1 MITDPFWENV
11 RSLFQTVAEL
21 PPGERDAFLDRE
33 CSNGAVRA
41 EVVSLLEAHD
51 NAGTFLEKSIWDLID
66 TNDPHRL
73 AGTAVGPYR
82 LVRPLGHGGMGTVF
96 LAVRADADFDQR
108 VAVKLVRGGAA
119 GEELVRRFR
128 QERQILAA
136 LEHPNIARLLDG
148 GTTAD
153 GLPYLVMEYVDGVPI
168 DEFVRPLPLN
178 DKLRLFLQLC
188 DAVQHAHRSLVIHR
202 DLKPG
207 NVLVTGNGSIKL
219 LDFGIAKL
227 TSQELRPG
235 EAATRLM
242 TPEYASPEQLAGL
255 PVTTASDVY
264 SLGILLF
271 ELLTGSRPFDMN
283 ESREVVTR
291 PSTVDRSHAL
301 RGDLDNIV
309 LMALEPD
316 PARRY
321 GSVEK
326 LAGDIRNYLEG
337 RPVAARPATFVYRA
351 SKFVRRNKLA
361 VAAAVAIVVIT
372 TIAFTATLRQKRM
385 AERRFDEVRSLAHSV
400 VFELHDAIATLP
412 GSTPARALLVRRA
425 LVYLDHL
432 ATEAADNTALQMELA
447 RAYLKIGDVQ
457 GLPYSA
463 NLGDGAGAK
472 KSYFKA
478 IGIARSVTESD
489 PSNNDAM
496 MVLADAQDRTG
507 LLDERALHWLA
518 ALREHQA
525 ALAIRSK
532 LPHTIASDIAQARTL
547 ISIGDCMYV
556 GANQIPPSIR
566 TPPHSWYER
575 SLQVLQNMPDGA
587 NHIERL
593 RNIGRAN
600 QRLGSAWSH
609 EPADLQRALRYHD
622 AALQALEECMRLAP
636 DDANARRNFADQLVM
651 KATAQNAIG
660 DAEGVIAGT
669 QRALPIFAGLAAI
682 DPRNSEAQ
690 HDLAFAREQLALAF
704 LRLKQYPEARNQSE
718 QVLAIRQKLIAAD
731 PTNREDRR
739 DMMRTYGILV
749 MIEQAAGHEATAAEL
764 AAKSRAIRL
773 EVGP

>member
-1 MITDPFWENV
+1 MTINDPFWNNV
-11 RSLFQTVAEL
+11 RSLFQSAAEL
-21 PPGERDAFLDRE
+21 PAPQRAAFLDRE
-33 CSNGAVRA
+33 CGDAAARA
-41 EVVSLLEAHD
+41 EVESLLEAHD
-51 NAGTFLEKSIWDLID
+51 NAGSFLEKSIWDLID

-136 LEHPNIARLLDG
+136 LEHPNIARLIDG

-153 GLPYLVMEYVDGVPI
+153 GLPYLVMEYVDGTPI
-168 DEFVRPLPLN
+168 DEFGRDLPLN
-178 DKLRLFLQLC
+178 EKLGLFLQLC

-207 NVLVTGNGSIKL
+207 NVLVTPNHTLKL

-227 TSQELRPG
+227 TSEELRPG
-235 EAATRLM
+235 ATVTRLM

-264 SLGILLF
+264 SLGVLLF
-271 ELLTGSRPFDMN
+271 ELLTGRRPFDAN
-283 ESREVVTR
+283 ENRDDVTR
-291 PSTVDRSHAL
+291 PSTVQRSF

-309 LMALEPD
+309 LMALEHD

-326 LAGDIRNYLEG
+326 LADDIRNYLEG
-337 RPVAARPATFVYRA
+337 RPIAARPATFVYRA
-351 SKFVRRNKLA
+351 SKFIRRNTIGVAA
-361 VAAAVAIVVIT
+361 VAAIVIIT
-372 TIAFTATLRQKRM
+372 TISFIATLHQKHV

-412 GSTPARALLVRRA
+412 GSTPARALLVKRA

-432 ATEAADNTALQMELA
+432 ATEASDNTPLQMELA

-457 GLPYSA
+457 GLPYNA
-463 NLGDGAGAK
+463 NLGDTSGAK
-472 KSYFKA
+472 KSYRKA
-478 IGIARSVTESD
+478 LAIAQGVIDAE
-489 PSNNDAM
+489 PSNQEAL
-496 MVLADAQDRTG
+496 MVLANAHDRAG
-507 LLDERALHWLA
+507 LVEERALHWPV

-525 ALAIRSK
+525 ALAIRSRIPSSVEADSA
-532 LPHTIASDIAQARTL
+532 LARTL
-547 ISIGDCMYV
+547 VSIGDCMYV
-556 GANQIPPSIR
+556 GEHQIPASLR
-566 TPPHSWYER
+566 TPPHPWYER
-575 SLQVLQNMPDGA
+575 SLQVLARIPAGA
-587 NHIERL
+587 NRARL
-593 RNIGRAN
+593 LRDVARAN
-600 QRLGSAWSH
+600 QHLGSVWSH
-609 EPADLQRALRYHD
+609 EPIDLQRALRYHD

-636 DDANARRNFADQLVM
+636 DDATARRNFADALVM

-660 DAEGVIAGT
+660 DVDGVIAGT
-669 QRALPIFAGLAAI
+669 QRALPILAGIAAA
-682 DPRNSEAQ
+682 DPKNSEAQ
-690 HDLAFAREQLALAF
+690 HDLAFAHEQLALGF
-704 LRLKQYPEARNQSE
+704 LRAKRYAEARHEAE

-731 PTNREDRR
+731 ANNREDRR
-739 DMMRTYGILV
+739 DMMRTYGVLV
-749 MIEQAAGHEATAAEL
+749 EIEKAAGNDAIAAEMQ
-764 AAKSRAIRL
+764 AKSRAINR
-773 EVGP
+773 EVAR